1 MNKQKKEKKKLTKHE
16 KCFRWLHRLYNFP
29 LRILYPVKK
38 YGAARYFDDRAYL
51 IIGNHLSI
59 MDVIPVAISTHK
71 PIHYLAKKE
80 LFVKGFTKW
89 FTAKC
94 ECIPINRDGNDV
106 RALMTAMKYLKN
118 GEHVSLFPEGT
129 RNKTDDMFLPFKS
142 GASVIAIRTK
152 TPILPLVQVKK
163 MRAFHKVH
171 VLYGEPFELSE
182 FYDKKLTDEDIAA
195 ADEVIR
201 KKLEDM
207 YLELKEILADKK
219 KRK

>member
-1 MNKQKKEKKKLTKHE
+1 
-16 KCFRWLHRLYNFP
+16 
-29 LRILYPVKK
+29 
-38 YGAARYFDDRAYL
+38 
-51 IIGNHLSI
+51 
-59 MDVIPVAISTHK
+59 
-71 PIHYLAKKE
+71 
-80 LFVKGFTKW
+80 
-89 FTAKC
+89 
-94 ECIPINRDGNDV
+94 
-106 RALMTAMKYLKN
+106 
-118 GEHVSLFPEGT
+118 
-129 RNKTDDMFLPFKS
+129 
-142 GASVIAIRTK
+142 
-152 TPILPLVQVKK
+152 